1 MLDQL
6 KAELQAL
13 PTAEFQAIHRF
24 VDREAARRRA
34 EPGRQQAQA
43 ELVAALREQDALPA
57 PPAGDADTPVADL
70 PAWQDPGTLHAAM
83 YLPGNRVLHDGR
95 VWESTHPGLNH
106 WPPGSPG
113 VDYRIWR
120 DITPEPEPDE
130 PDEPDAPPALPAWDP
145 QGHPYKIDD
154 RFTYNGVE
162 YRVIQNHTSASHWTP
177 DAVASLYAVA

>member
-57 PPAGDADTPVADL
+57 PPAGDADTPLADL
-70 PAWQDPGTLHAAM
+70 PAWQNPGTLHADM
-83 YLPGNRVLHDGR
+83 YLPGAIVAHDGR

-106 WPPGSPG
+106 WRPGSPG

-120 DITPEPEPDE
+120 DITPEPEPEDPE
-130 PDEPDAPPALPAWDP
+130 QPALPAWDP
-145 QGHPYKIDD
+145 QGHAYKIDD
-154 RFTYNGVE
+154 RFTYQGVE
-162 YRVIQNHTSASHWTP
+162 YRVIQNHTSAAHWTP
-177 DAVASLYAVA
+177 DAVPSLYAVA